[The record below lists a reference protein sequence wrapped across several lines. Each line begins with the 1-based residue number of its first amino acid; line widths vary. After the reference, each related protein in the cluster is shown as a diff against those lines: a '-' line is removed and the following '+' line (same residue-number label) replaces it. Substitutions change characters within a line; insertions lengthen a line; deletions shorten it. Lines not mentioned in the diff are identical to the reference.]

1 MKKTIKNNLPFIIF
15 LIVLYFLLS
24 FKLPYYID
32 TSGGLIDLKDRYK
45 IDNEYKIKG
54 SINMTYVSEYRATPI
69 TFIMSKFN
77 NNLDLYKRNDVMP
90 SNVTEDEYNFYGEKS
105 LKEGSDNAIITAYK
119 KALKKYK
126 IINDKEYVT
135 YIFEDAKTNLKIK
148 DQIIKIDGITINK
161 KKDIYDIIKDKNV
174 NDKINLTVI
183 NNKVEYNRY
192 AYILDGKIIGIIVS
206 SDRKIKTYPKIK
218 SNFEDNEYGSSGGLL
233 TTLSIYSKLL
243 DYDITGGKKI
253 SGTGTIDEEGN
264 VGEIDGVKY
273 KLKGAVKEKADVFFA
288 PSGDN
293 YKEAIKIKNKYNY
306 KIDVVEVKTFDDL
319 VEYLK
324 KRN

>member
-77 NNLDLYKRNDVMP
+77 NNLDLYKRNDVIP

-206 SDRKIKTYPKIK
+206 SDRKIETYPKIK

>member
-206 SDRKIKTYPKIK
+206 SDRKIETYPKIK
-218 SNFEDNEYGSSGGLL
+218 SNFKDNEYGSSGGLL

>member
-1 MKKTIKNNLPFIIF
+1 MKKAIKNNLPFIIF

-77 NNLDLYKRNDVMP
+77 NNSDLYKRNDVMP

-206 SDRKIKTYPKIK
+206 SDRKIETYPKIK
-218 SNFEDNEYGSSGGLL
+218 SNFKDNEYGSSGGLL

-273 KLKGAVKEKADVFFA
+273 KLKGAVKEKADVFFT

-293 YKEAIKIKNKYNY
+293 YKEAIKIKNK
-306 KIDVVEVKTFDDL
+306 TFDDL

>member
-206 SDRKIKTYPKIK
+206 SDRKIETYPKIK

-243 DYDITGGKKI
+243 DYDITGGRKI

>member
-69 TFIMSKFN
+69 TLIMSKFN

>member
-77 NNLDLYKRNDVMP
+77 NNLDLYKRNDVIP

-183 NNKVEYNRY
+183 NNKIEYNRY

-206 SDRKIKTYPKIK
+206 SDRKIETYPKIK

-243 DYDITGGKKI
+243 DYDITGGRKI

>member
-206 SDRKIKTYPKIK
+206 SDRKIETYPKIK

-264 VGEIDGVKY
+264 VGKIDGVKY

>member
-183 NNKVEYNRY
+183 NNKIEYNRY

-206 SDRKIKTYPKIK
+206 SDRKIETYPKIK

-243 DYDITGGKKI
+243 DYDITGGRKI

>member
-126 IINDKEYVT
+126 IINDK
-135 YIFEDAKTNLKIK
+135 
-148 DQIIKIDGITINK
+148 
-161 KKDIYDIIKDKNV
+161 
-174 NDKINLTVI
+174 
-183 NNKVEYNRY
+183 
-192 AYILDGKIIGIIVS
+192 
-206 SDRKIKTYPKIK
+206 
-218 SNFEDNEYGSSGGLL
+218 
-233 TTLSIYSKLL
+233 
-243 DYDITGGKKI
+243 
-253 SGTGTIDEEGN
+253 
-264 VGEIDGVKY
+264 
-273 KLKGAVKEKADVFFA
+273 
-288 PSGDN
+288 
-293 YKEAIKIKNKYNY
+293 
-306 KIDVVEVKTFDDL
+306 
-319 VEYLK
+319 
-324 KRN
+324 

>member
-1 MKKTIKNNLPFIIF
+1 
-15 LIVLYFLLS
+15 
-24 FKLPYYID
+24 
-32 TSGGLIDLKDRYK
+32 
-45 IDNEYKIKG
+45 
-54 SINMTYVSEYRATPI
+54 MTYVSEYRATPI
-69 TFIMSKFN
+69 TLIMSKFN

-192 AYILDGKIIGIIVS
+192 AYILDGKITISTAPV
-206 SDRKIKTYPKIK
+206 
-218 SNFEDNEYGSSGGLL
+218 
-233 TTLSIYSKLL
+233 
-243 DYDITGGKKI
+243 KK
-253 SGTGTIDEEGN
+253 
-264 VGEIDGVKY
+264 VK
-273 KLKGAVKEKADVFFA
+273 
-288 PSGDN
+288 
-293 YKEAIKIKNKYNY
+293 
-306 KIDVVEVKTFDDL
+306 
-319 VEYLK
+319 
-324 KRN
+324 